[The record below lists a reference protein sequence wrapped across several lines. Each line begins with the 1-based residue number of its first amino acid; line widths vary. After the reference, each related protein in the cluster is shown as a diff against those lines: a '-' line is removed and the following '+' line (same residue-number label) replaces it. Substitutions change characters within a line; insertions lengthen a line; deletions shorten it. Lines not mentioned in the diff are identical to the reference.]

1 MIRPEAKE
9 ILSDYAVKER
19 DVKKKEALCK
29 AVESI
34 EQMEKMRDDTE
45 RLKRDL
51 SQRIAMFRQSLQKE
65 ISEQMK
71 IPSWSYVRALKFAS
85 DYVDKHLTRIEGL
98 MQEGTHE
105 EDRS

>member
-1 MIRPEAKE
+1 MIREEAKE
-9 ILSDYAVKER
+9 VLSDYALKER

-29 AVESI
+29 AVDSI
-34 EQMEKMRDDTE
+34 ECMERMKDDTE

-51 SQRIAMFRQSLQKE
+51 SQRIAMFRQALKKE

-71 IPSWSYVRALKFAS
+71 IPSWSYVRGLTYAS
-85 DYVDKHLTRIEGL
+85 DFADKHLAKIEGL
-98 MQEGTHE
+98 IQEGTYE